1 MRLRALPRLPLGL
14 GSARVSTTTY
24 YQYSLRLPCVFY
36 WYWGEVRSF
45 QNLRDCSVRW
55 IITRAVRDLR
65 VPALYGFYYGILHV
79 TDSARVAR
87 APDIW
92 ILAYRDIT
100 AGVKIDLE
108 ASWIFVKD
116 P

>member
-1 MRLRALPRLPLGL
+1 MSSTGTGERYEVSRIFETVLSVGSSRARYEIFEYRLYMDPDTEYYMLRIRRAPR
-14 GSARVSTTTY
+14 
-24 YQYSLRLPCVFY
+24 
-36 WYWGEVRSF
+36 
-45 QNLRDCSVRW
+45 
-55 IITRAVRDLR
+55 
-65 VPALYGFYYGILHV
+65 
-79 TDSARVAR
+79 AR
-87 APDIW
+87 ADIW